1 MGLGFLLAHHL
12 VTLVGGEKNEDEVE
26 VEVTV
31 EVGVSWSIAS
41 SSIAGLAEA
50 CKSSVDGMV
59 EWPEWPLSG
68 ACQSSAPVQPG
79 GAGSPRFEARR
90 SSGASFPFLPF
101 FASSLLRT

>member
-1 MGLGFLLAHHL
+1 MAHHL
-12 VTLVGGEKNEDEVE
+12 VTLVGGEENEVE
-26 VEVTV
+26 VGFEVTVEVTV
-31 EVGVSWSIAS
+31 EVDVSWSIAW
-41 SSIAGLAEA
+41 SSIAGLVEA

-59 EWPEWPLSG
+59 EWPLSG